1 MEELHNYKN
10 QYDNIVYIEESKNET
25 ISVRT
30 FDGNSVQEL
39 GISGIDG
46 SYNKETNIF
55 TTDNTENGVIVH
67 LTKIVG
73 FVEGVYNGLLKVV
86 FSGQINY
93 DILLETKIV
102 ISQVEQK
109 YIIRDKTKEV
119 GDNYTIVYF
128 DVSNIPSQ
136 YFQSYSTT
144 YSTYIIKYI
153 KPYFNN
159 TNTNI
164 QSYERLGFN
173 ATDSFFMIKSNM
185 IVHRLPHDSFAYAL
199 HKNRFLNSV
208 SDSFIDLSSLD
219 YNIILLDPLNHEIH
233 MKANREL
240 NILNKV
246 LIPIK
251 IKKSKCFR
259 KYYTVENIPNPS
271 IKAVVILETINMP
284 NTSRF
289 FIVYNNK
296 IYINDNE
303 EIQFELDR
311 FNEFTIYEMEDSMDT
326 DIIIKT
332 FYSSDNP
339 SQLMLSNFCNELDIQ
354 ALIPSNQVSFLEKN
368 KKYKNFVDIKKR
380 YDTYNIDIPDS
391 SDKQIMQKKMQNP
404 FKMIKK
410 EV

>member
-10 QYDNIVYIEESKNET
+10 QYDNIVYIEESKNDT
-25 ISVRT
+25 ISVKT
-30 FDGNSVQEL
+30 FDGNSIQGL
-39 GISGIDG
+39 GISGING

-55 TTDNTENGVIVH
+55 TTDNAENGVIVH
-67 LTKIVG
+67 LTKIAG
-73 FVEGVYNGLLKVV
+73 FVEGIYNGLLKIV

-93 DILLETKIV
+93 DILLETNIV
-102 ISQVEQK
+102 EYVEQK

-128 DVSNIPSQ
+128 DVSNIHSQ
-136 YFQSYSTT
+136 HFQS

-164 QSYERLGFN
+164 QSYEKLDFN
-173 ATDSFFMIKSNM
+173 ATNSFFIIKSNM
-185 IVHRLPHDSFAYAL
+185 TPFKLADGSFAYAL
-199 HKNRFLNSV
+199 HKNRFLNSL

-219 YNIILLDPLNHEIH
+219 DNIILLDPLNHEIH
-233 MKANREL
+233 MKADREL

-251 IKKSKCFR
+251 INKSKCFR
-259 KYYTVENIPNPS
+259 KFILNHRTKS
-271 IKAVVILETINMP
+271 GAILETINVS
-284 NTSRF
+284 NTSKF

-303 EIQFELDR
+303 EIGFELNR
-311 FNEFTIYEMEDSMDT
+311 FNEFTIYEMDYSIDT
-326 DIIIKT
+326 NIIIKT

-339 SQLMLSNFCNELDIQ
+339 SQFILSNFCNELDIQ
-354 ALIPSNQVSFLEKN
+354 ALTPSNQVSFLEKN
-368 KKYKNFVDIKKR
+368 KKYKNFVDIKNR

-391 SDKQIMQKKMQNP
+391 SDKQIIQQKMKNP

>member
-10 QYDNIVYIEESKNET
+10 QYDNIVYIEESKNDT
-25 ISVRT
+25 ISVKT
-30 FDGNSVQEL
+30 FDGNSIQEL
-39 GISGIDG
+39 GISGING

-67 LTKIVG
+67 LTKIAG
-73 FVEGVYNGLLKVV
+73 FVEGIYNGLLKIV

-93 DILLETKIV
+93 DILLETNIV
-102 ISQVEQK
+102 ENVEQK

-119 GDNYTIVYF
+119 GDNYTIAYF
-128 DVSNIPSQ
+128 DVSNIHP
-136 YFQSYSTT
+136 QSFKS

-159 TNTNI
+159 INTNI
-164 QSYERLGFN
+164 QSYEKLDFN
-173 ATDSFFMIKSNM
+173 ATDSFFIIKSNM
-185 IVHRLPHDSFAYAL
+185 IPFKLADGSFAYAL

-219 YNIILLDPLNHEIH
+219 NNIVLLDPLNHEIH
-233 MKANREL
+233 MKADREL

-251 IKKSKCFR
+251 INKSKCFR
-259 KYYTVENIPNPS
+259 KLILNHLTKS
-271 IKAVVILETINMP
+271 GAILETINVS
-284 NTSRF
+284 NTSKF

-303 EIQFELDR
+303 EIGFELNR
-311 FNEFTIYEMEDSMDT
+311 FNEFTIYEMDYSIDT
-326 DIIIKT
+326 NIIIKT

-339 SQLMLSNFCNELDIQ
+339 SQFILSNFCTELDIQ
-354 ALIPSNQVSFLEKN
+354 ALTPSNQVSFLEKN
-368 KKYKNFVDIKKR
+368 KEYKNFVDIKKR
-380 YDTYNIDIPDS
+380 YDTYNIDIPDG
-391 SDKQIMQKKMQNP
+391 SDKQIMQKKMQQP

>member
-10 QYDNIVYIEESKNET
+10 QYDNKVYIEESKNDT
-25 ISVRT
+25 ISVKT
-30 FDGNSVQEL
+30 FNGNSVQEL
-39 GISGIDG
+39 GIFGING

-55 TTDNTENGVIVH
+55 TTDNTESGVIVH
-67 LTKIVG
+67 LTKIDG

-93 DILLETKIV
+93 DILLETNIV
-102 ISQVEQK
+102 ENIEQK

-128 DVSNIPSQ
+128 DVSNIHTPS
-136 YFQSYSTT
+136 FSSYA
-144 YSTYIIKYI
+144 TYIIKYI

-164 QSYERLGFN
+164 QAYEKLDFN
-173 ATDSFFMIKSNM
+173 ATDSFFIIKSNM
-185 IVHRLPHDSFAYAL
+185 TLFKLAEGSLAYAL
-199 HKNRFLNSV
+199 HKNRFLNSL

-219 YNIILLDPLNHEIH
+219 DNIILLDPLNHEIH

-251 IKKSKCFR
+251 INKSKCFR
-259 KYYTVENIPNPS
+259 KFVLDRHT
-271 IKAVVILETINMP
+271 KARIILETINVS
-284 NTSRF
+284 NTGKF
-289 FIVYNNK
+289 FIAYENK

-303 EIQFELDR
+303 TIQFELNR
-311 FNEFTIYEMEDSMDT
+311 FNEFTIYEMENSIDT
-326 DIIIKT
+326 NIIIKT

-339 SQLMLSNFCNELDIQ
+339 SQFILSTFCNELDIR
-354 ALIPSNQVSFLEKN
+354 ALTPSNQVSFLEKN

-391 SDKQIMQKKMQNP
+391 SDKQIMQTKMSNP

>member
-10 QYDNIVYIEESKNET
+10 QYDNKVYIEESKNDT
-25 ISVRT
+25 ISVKT

-39 GISGIDG
+39 GISGIHG

-55 TTDNTENGVIVH
+55 TTDSPDSGVIVH
-67 LTKIVG
+67 LTKIAG
-73 FVEGVYNGLLKVV
+73 FVEGIYNGLLKVV

-93 DILLETKIV
+93 DILLETNTI

-109 YIIRDKTKEV
+109 YILRDKTKEV

-128 DVSNIPSQ
+128 DVSNIHP
-136 YFQSYSTT
+136 QSFLS
-144 YSTYIIKYI
+144 YSTYIVKYI
-153 KPYFNN
+153 KPHFDNM
-159 TNTNI
+159 NTNI
-164 QSYERLGFN
+164 KSYEKLGFN

-185 IVHRLPHDSFAYAL
+185 MVHTLPHDSFAYAL

-219 YNIILLDPLNHEIH
+219 NNIVLLDPLNHEIH
-233 MKANREL
+233 MKADREL

-259 KYYTVENIPNPS
+259 KLILNHLTKS
-271 IKAVVILETINMP
+271 GAILETINIL
-284 NTSRF
+284 NASKF

-296 IYINDNE
+296 IYINNNE
-303 EIQFELDR
+303 EIGFELNR
-311 FNEFTIYEMEDSMDT
+311 FNEFTIYEMDDSIDT
-326 DIIIKT
+326 NIIIKT

-354 ALIPSNQVSFLEKN
+354 ALTPSNQVSFLEKN

-391 SDKQIMQKKMQNP
+391 SDKQIIQTKMKNP

>member
-10 QYDNIVYIEESKNET
+10 QYDNIVYIEESKNDT
-25 ISVRT
+25 ISVKT
-30 FDGNSVQEL
+30 FDGNSIQEL
-39 GISGIDG
+39 GISGING

-67 LTKIVG
+67 LTKIAG
-73 FVEGVYNGLLKVV
+73 FVEGIYNGLLKIV

-93 DILLETKIV
+93 DILLETNIV
-102 ISQVEQK
+102 ENVEQK

-119 GDNYTIVYF
+119 GDNYTIAYF
-128 DVSNIPSQ
+128 DVSNIHP
-136 YFQSYSTT
+136 QSFKS

-159 TNTNI
+159 INTNI
-164 QSYERLGFN
+164 QSYEKLDFN
-173 ATDSFFMIKSNM
+173 ATDSFFIIKSNM
-185 IVHRLPHDSFAYAL
+185 IPFKLADGSFAYAL

-219 YNIILLDPLNHEIH
+219 NNIVLLDPLNHEIH
-233 MKANREL
+233 MKADREL

-251 IKKSKCFR
+251 INKSKCFR
-259 KYYTVENIPNPS
+259 KLILNHLTKS
-271 IKAVVILETINMP
+271 GAILETINVS
-284 NTSRF
+284 NTSKF

-303 EIQFELDR
+303 EIGFELNR
-311 FNEFTIYEMEDSMDT
+311 FNEFTIYEMDYSIDT
-326 DIIIKT
+326 NIIIKT

-339 SQLMLSNFCNELDIQ
+339 SQFILSNFCTELDIQ
-354 ALIPSNQVSFLEKN
+354 ALTPSNQVSFLEKN
-368 KKYKNFVDIKKR
+368 KEYKNFVDIKKR

-391 SDKQIMQKKMQNP
+391 SDKQIMQKKMKNP

>member
-10 QYDNIVYIEESKNET
+10 QYDNRVYIEESKNDT
-25 ISVRT
+25 ISVKT
-30 FDGNSVQEL
+30 FDGNSVQGL
-39 GISGIDG
+39 GISGING

-55 TTDNTENGVIVH
+55 TTDNTESGVIVH
-67 LTKIVG
+67 LTKIAG
-73 FVEGVYNGLLKVV
+73 FVEGIYNGLLKVV

-93 DILLETKIV
+93 DILLETNV
-102 ISQVEQK
+102 VENVEQK

-128 DVSNIPSQ
+128 DVSNIHP
-136 YFQSYSTT
+136 QSFKS

-164 QSYERLGFN
+164 QSYEKLEFN
-173 ATDSFFMIKSNM
+173 ATDSFFIIKSNM
-185 IVHRLPHDSFAYAL
+185 IPFKLADGSFAYAL

-219 YNIILLDPLNHEIH
+219 NNIVLLDPLNHEIH
-233 MKANREL
+233 MKADREL

-251 IKKSKCFR
+251 INKSKCFR
-259 KYYTVENIPNPS
+259 KLILNHLTKS
-271 IKAVVILETINMP
+271 GAILETINVL
-284 NTSRF
+284 NTSKF

-303 EIQFELDR
+303 EIGFELNR
-311 FNEFTIYEMEDSMDT
+311 FNEFTIYEMDYSIDT
-326 DIIIKT
+326 NIIIKT

-339 SQLMLSNFCNELDIQ
+339 SQFILSNFCTELDIQ
-354 ALIPSNQVSFLEKN
+354 ALTPSNQVSFLEKN
-368 KKYKNFVDIKKR
+368 KEYKNFVDIKKR

-391 SDKQIMQKKMQNP
+391 SDKQIIQQKMKSP